1 MIDAVDRSRSEQLL
15 RALVI
20 TVGLLCVAV
29 PLIVLLLGSFKP
41 PGDFFS
47 SRLLPA
53 HWTTHYYKQLLA
65 GGSASLLALGNSV
78 AVTAMTTVFATFL
91 GTLAAFGLAR
101 LRNPWVPALVFLIL
115 AVRFYPKITTILPY
129 YVMMRNAGLL
139 DSLVAIVIAHV
150 SITAP
155 IVILIMVGFFRELPQ
170 SVEEAAVLDGGTPLQ
185 VFRHVALPMTMPG
198 VATSAILVALVSWNE
213 FLLASSVASDQ
224 AKTLPILISSFITDK
239 GTDLGQMSAVTLLI
253 IVPIVLF
260 ILLVQ
265 RLLVRGL
272 TLGAVKQ

>member
-1 MIDAVDRSRSEQLL
+1 MTGALERSRTEQLL
-15 RALVI
+15 RTLVI
-20 TVGLLCVAV
+20 IAGLVCVAL

-47 SRLLPA
+47 ARLLPT
-53 HWTTHYYKQLLA
+53 HWTTHYYRQLLA

-78 AVTAMTTVFATFL
+78 AVAAMTTVIATLL

-101 LRNPWVPALVFLIL
+101 LRNPWVPALVFLLL

-129 YVMMRNAGLL
+129 YVLMRNAGLL

-150 SITAP
+150 SITVP
-155 IVILIMVGFFRELPQ
+155 IVILIMIGFFRELPQ

-185 VFRHVALPMTMPG
+185 VFRHVALPMTLPG
-198 VATSAILVALVSWNE
+198 VATSAILVAMVSWNE
-213 FLLASSVASDQ
+213 FLLASSVASDR

>member
-1 MIDAVDRSRSEQLL
+1 MIDAVDRSRGERVL
-15 RALVI
+15 RALVLAI
-20 TVGLLCVAV
+20 GLLCVAV
-29 PLIVLLLGSFKP
+29 PLLVLLLGSFKP
-41 PGDFFS
+41 PNDFFS
-47 SRLLPA
+47 GRLIPE
-53 HWTTHYYKQLLA
+53 HWTGHYYRELLA

-78 AVTAMTTVFATFL
+78 AVTAMTTAIATAL

-115 AVRFYPKITTILPY
+115 AVRFYPKITTIIPY

-150 SITAP
+150 SITLP
-155 IVILIMVGFFRELPQ
+155 IVILIMVGFFRELPR
-170 SVEEAAVLDGGTPLQ
+170 SVEEAAVLDGGSPLQ
-185 VFRHVALPMTMPG
+185 VFRHVALPMTLPG
-198 VATSAILVALVSWNE
+198 VATSAILVAMVSWNE

-260 ILLVQ
+260 ILLAQ